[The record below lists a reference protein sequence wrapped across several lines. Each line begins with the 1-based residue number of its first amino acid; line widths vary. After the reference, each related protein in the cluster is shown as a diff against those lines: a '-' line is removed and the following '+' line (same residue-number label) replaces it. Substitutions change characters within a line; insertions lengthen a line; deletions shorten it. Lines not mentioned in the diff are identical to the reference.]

1 MRLSREEIEIL
12 DLLLGKRG
20 KNAVQQA
27 FSTLFRIFQ
36 RSATNDIQIPGLL
49 PVFYEMFH
57 SPRKSNAVSEY
68 LYDHLKFKATFYRN
82 KFPDKER
89 FEEIFQD
96 AFHEFHHAIYERQ
109 YEGRSNL
116 NTYFETILRR
126 KISRKSP
133 KTSKIFQYIDDIPGF
148 QEIAADEKTNALN
161 TLLHDE
167 RTREILG
174 MAADF
179 VGEECIER
187 LALFHLDG
195 LTHEEAGAIISSE
208 RATDPRRIASDCARK
223 LRIFYCNNLHLL
235 DGLEGFDKIQS
246 YYARRKKT
254 LQSIIE
260 TIGEDCSKTLA
271 IHVVCQV
278 SDERIKTLLDTA
290 RNTGSPEMKAHNQN
304 GSCYALMADF
314 FSRQPELLKI
324 FGLRWENG
332 EHQSSVAADEKG

>member
-1 MRLSREEIEIL
+1 MRLSREEKEIL

-20 KNAVQQA
+20 KKAVQQA

-36 RSATNDIQIPGLL
+36 ISATKDIQIPDLL

-57 SPRKSNAVSEY
+57 SPQKSNAVSEY
-68 LYDHLKFKATFYRN
+68 LYVHLKSKGVFYRN

-96 AFHEFHHAIYERQ
+96 AFHEFYHAIYERK

-126 KISRKSP
+126 KIFRERP
-133 KTSKIFQYIDDIPGF
+133 KTFKNLQYIDDIPGF
-148 QEIAADEKTNALN
+148 QEIAADEKTNVLN
-161 TLLHDE
+161 TLLHG
-167 RTREILG
+167 RAREILQ

-179 VGEECIER
+179 AGEECIER

-223 LRIFYCNNLHLL
+223 LRMFYCNNLHLL

-246 YYARRKKT
+246 YYARRKNT

-260 TIGEDCSKTLA
+260 TIGMDCSRALA

-304 GSCYALMADF
+304 GSCYARLADF

-332 EHQSSVAADEKG
+332 AYQSSVAADEKR